1 MDTTTKR
8 PRSSKAPG
16 SDRKQLKDKR
26 VTITVT
32 AEQWELIA
40 EKLAQPEYA
49 GTTPN
54 SVLAVALDVG
64 LCSYHSRDRV
74 QKYVDDCWRRRVAS
88 TDDGFWAKFDYYVQ
102 HNGDVVRTRLAKR
115 GDS

>member
-26 VTITVT
+26 VTLTVT

-40 EKLAQPEYA
+40 EHLAQHGYA
-49 GTTPN
+49 EVSPN
-54 SVLAVALDVG
+54 TILAAALELG

-74 QKYVDDCWRRRVAS
+74 QKYVDDCWRRRAAS
-88 TDDGFWAKFDYYVQ
+88 TDDGFWTQFDYFVQ
-102 HNGDVVRTRLAKR
+102 HDGAVVRTHLAKR
-115 GDS
+115 RES